1 MAATLAVPALAVACI
16 QAAAGGA
23 ASAMAAAAS
32 PMRTGGLASRRGACR
47 DSRRIIAGSLREA
60 DGGGLRRCRR

>member
-1 MAATLAVPALAVACI
+1 MAATLGVPAPAVASI

-32 PMRTGGLASRRGACR
+32 TMRTGGLVSRRGACR
-47 DSRRIIAGSLREA
+47 DSRRIIAGSLRKA
-60 DGGGLRRCRR
+60 GGDGLRRCRR